1 MFVCM
6 IVEKEKKKR
15 KEAEEERERNELVV
29 QHVSSQ

>member
-1 MFVCM
+1 M
-6 IVEKEKKKR
+6 IVEKRKRKR

>member
-6 IVEKEKKKR
+6 IVEKKEEK
-15 KEAEEERERNELVV
+15 KEAEKKRERNELVV